1 MGEDARVPAE
11 GGGGVDGGDTGNVK
25 FQPQQQHAARVL
37 GRLYQKPEE
46 SDVLDAAR
54 KWVLKIRGQ

>member
-1 MGEDARVPAE
+1 MPAE

-37 GRLYQKPEE
+37 GRAVSRAERELRLEGSQEVAAEDQRPVLPEH
-46 SDVLDAAR
+46 
-54 KWVLKIRGQ
+54 G